1 MPVRSLA
8 GRISKLTLNDASLQF
23 NIDDEADPFSVS
35 IAERN
40 YNAFASA
47 IFIASANNFKV
58 TLKSGTDGRSLS
70 VLTVDT

>member
-47 IFIASANNFKV
+47 IFISCCWVAVGRWLDANH
-58 TLKSGTDGRSLS
+58 LS
-70 VLTVDT
+70 SKK